1 MNLSDAVHA
10 QLWDQRLLADLLRVA
25 QFDSRVFSGVVHDAN
40 LNGRVFGGQLLAQ
53 ALLATRH
60 CCPDKQPA
68 TLHCLFLQ
76 GALPTLP
83 ITYRVTPL
91 QEGKRF
97 ASFHV
102 SGMQQE
108 RRVIDAQVS
117 FQAPIEG
124 FFHVEA
130 APDVPDPD
138 ELLPMSQLR
147 DGGRADWGRFEKSC
161 IQLRIVEPQRYL
173 CQPSSQPRLI
183 FWARLHERLPDDD
196 GVQAAGLA
204 YLSDF
209 WVNSAAIFRH
219 VALIEARK
227 RLFIASLN
235 HSLWFHRPCRA
246 DQWLLFVC
254 DSPSLQS
261 GRALSNVRIYD
272 QSRQLLAS
280 IAQDCLIGER
290 DQ

>member
-1 MNLSDAVHA
+1 MNRCDAVQA
-10 QLWDQRLLADLLRVA
+10 RLWNQRELAELLCLTQQDPL
-25 QFDSRVFSGVVHDAN
+25 VFSGDLHDAN

-53 ALLATRH
+53 ALLAARH
-60 CCPDKQPA
+60 SCPDKQPA
-68 TLHCLFLQ
+68 TLHCVFLQ

-83 ITYRVTPL
+83 IIYRVTPL
-91 QEGKRF
+91 QVGKRF

-102 SGMQQE
+102 SGWQEE
-108 RRVIDAQVS
+108 RRVLDAQVS

-124 FFHVEA
+124 FFHVL
-130 APDVPDPD
+130 APPVVPDP
-138 ELLPMSQLR
+138 EQLPMMSQLR
-147 DGGRADWGRFEKSC
+147 HGGRADWGRYEKSC
-161 IQLRIVEPQRYL
+161 AQLRIVEAQRYL
-173 CQPSSQPRLI
+173 CQPSSEPNLI
-183 FWARLHERLPDDD
+183 FWVKLHECLPDDD
-196 GVQAAGLA
+196 SVQAAALA

-209 WVNSAAIFRH
+209 WVNSAAILHH
-219 VALIEARK
+219 VALIDARE

-272 QSRQLLAS
+272 RSRQLLAS
-280 IAQDCLIGER
+280 IAQDCLVGER
-290 DQ
+290 D

>member
-1 MNLSDAVHA
+1 MNLSDVVQAR
-10 QLWDQRLLADLLRVA
+10 LWNQQVLADLLCITQR
-25 QFDSRVFSGVVHDAN
+25 DSLVFTGDVHDAN

-53 ALLATRH
+53 AFLAARH

-83 ITYRVTPL
+83 ITYHVTPL

-102 SGMQQE
+102 SGLQQA
-108 RRVIDAQVS
+108 RRVIDVQVS
-117 FQAPIEG
+117 FQVPIEG

-130 APDVPDPD
+130 PPQVPDP
-138 ELLPMSQLR
+138 EELPMMTQLR
-147 DGGRADWGRFEKSC
+147 HGGRADWGRFEKNC
-161 IQLRIVEPQRYL
+161 AQLRIVEPQRYL
-173 CQPSSQPRLI
+173 CQPSSEPNLV
-183 FWARLHERLPDDD
+183 FWVKLHERLPEDDA
-196 GVQAAGLA
+196 VQAAGLA

-209 WVNSAAIFRH
+209 WVNSAAILHH
-219 VALIEARK
+219 VALIEARD

-272 QSRQLLAS
+272 QHRQLLAS
-280 IAQDCLIGER
+280 IAQDCLMGER
-290 DQ
+290 D